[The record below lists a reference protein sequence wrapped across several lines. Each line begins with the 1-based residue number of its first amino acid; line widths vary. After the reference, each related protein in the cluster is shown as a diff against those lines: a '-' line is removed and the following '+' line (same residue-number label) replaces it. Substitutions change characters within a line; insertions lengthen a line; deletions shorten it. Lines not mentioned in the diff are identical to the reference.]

1 MTRSRRRPDPSVA
14 ADTPAPP
21 AVRGS
26 ERPEPPQRRTR
37 ASGARWVVLGRP
49 LSSYLA
55 EALGSAWLVLAALTA
70 VSVTMRADGAFLS
83 SWPLTV
89 RLAVV
94 GAAVG
99 GSVAVFSLT
108 PPGKESGA
116 HLNPA
121 ISLFMTVRGALGV
134 AELLGYSVFQL
145 GGSVLGAL
153 LARGLWGDRVAAVH
167 DGLIQPGA
175 GWDSPAV
182 VVLGELLSTAVLLWV
197 LAAMTARP
205 RPRSTP
211 WVVAAVIWGLITA
224 TGSRTGA
231 SFNPARNFGPH
242 VVSGDYHLFWA
253 YMLAPLAGALVAA
266 AALAPF
272 AAREA
277 WTHKVCCE
285 RDIHRYHQSRPTPR
299 RHLPSSPR

>member
-1 MTRSRRRPDPSVA
+1 MTGSRRQQGA
-14 ADTPAPP
+14 AEAPAPP
-21 AVRGS
+21 AVPGG
-26 ERPEPPQRRTR
+26 ERPEPPGR
-37 ASGARWVVLGRP
+37 ARVRGGRWVVLGRP

-55 EALGSAWLVLAALTA
+55 EALGTAWLVLAAVTA
-70 VSVTMRADGAFLS
+70 VSVTMRADGRYLS
-83 SWPLTV
+83 SWPLVV

-94 GAAVG
+94 GATVG

-121 ISLFMTVRGALGV
+121 ISLFMTARGALGV
-134 AELLGYSVFQL
+134 ADLLGYSVFQL
-145 GGSVLGAL
+145 GGSVLGVL
-153 LARGLWGDRVAAVH
+153 VARGLWGDRVTAVH

-175 GWDSPAV
+175 GWDGPV

-197 LAAMTARP
+197 LAVMTARP

-211 WVVAAVIWGLITA
+211 WVLGALITVLITT

-266 AALAPF
+266 AALSPF
-272 AAREA
+272 AVRRA
-277 WTHKVCCE
+277 WTHRVCCE
-285 RDIHRYHQSRPTPR
+285 HDIHLYHQFRPRPR
-299 RHLPSSPR
+299 RHLPPSPR

>member
-1 MTRSRRRPDPSVA
+1 MTGSRPRPEGSGT
-14 ADTPAPP
+14 ADTHVSA
-21 AVRGS
+21 ASDG
-26 ERPEPPQRRTR
+26 ER
-37 ASGARWVVLGRP
+37 AGDARWVFLGRP

-70 VSVTMRADGAFLS
+70 VSFTMRADGRYLS

-121 ISLFMTVRGALGV
+121 ISLFMALRGVLSGTD
-134 AELLGYSVFQL
+134 LLAYCAFQL
-145 GGSVLGAL
+145 GGSVLGVFA
-153 LARGLWGDRVAAVH
+153 ARGLWGERVTAVH
-167 DGLIQPGA
+167 DGLIQPGT
-175 GWDSPAV
+175 GWGGPV

-211 WVVAAVIWGLITA
+211 WVLAAVIWGLITT
-224 TGSRTGA
+224 TGARTGA

-266 AALAPF
+266 AVAAPLT
-272 AAREA
+272 ARRA
-277 WTHKVCCE
+277 WTHRVCCA
-285 RDIHRYHQSRPTPR
+285 RDIHRYHRSPPPA
-299 RHLPSSPR
+299 RHRLPSSPR

>member
-1 MTRSRRRPDPSVA
+1 MTGSPRQRDA
-14 ADTPAPP
+14 AAEAPAPP
-21 AVRGS
+21 AAPGG
-26 ERPEPPQRRTR
+26 ERPEPPGRPRVG
-37 ASGARWVVLGRP
+37 GARWVVLGRP

-55 EALGSAWLVLAALTA
+55 EALGTAWLVLAALTA
-70 VSVTMRADGAFLS
+70 ISVTMRADGRYLS
-83 SWPLTV
+83 SWPLLV

-99 GSVAVFSLT
+99 GSVAVFSVT

-134 AELLGYSVFQL
+134 ADLLCYSVFQL
-145 GGSVLGAL
+145 GGSVLGVL
-153 LARGLWGDRVAAVH
+153 VARGLWGDRVTAVH

-175 GWDSPAV
+175 GWAGPVV

-211 WVVAAVIWGLITA
+211 WVLGAVITVLITT

-242 VVSGDYHLFWA
+242 VVSGDYRLFWA

-272 AAREA
+272 GVRRA
-277 WTHKVCCE
+277 WTHRVCCE
-285 RDIHRYHQSRPTPR
+285 HDVHLYHQFRPRPR
-299 RHLPSSPR
+299 RRLPSSPR

>member
-1 MTRSRRRPDPSVA
+1 GAPAAPAARGGEWSESPRR
-14 ADTPAPP
+14 
-21 AVRGS
+21 VRAG
-26 ERPEPPQRRTR
+26 
-37 ASGARWVVLGRP
+37 GARWVVLGRP

-55 EALGSAWLVLAALTA
+55 EALGTVWLVLAALTA
-70 VSVTMRADGAFLS
+70 ISFTMRADGAYPS
-83 SWPLTV
+83 SSPLTV

-99 GSVAVFSLT
+99 GSVAVFALT
-108 PPGKESGA
+108 PLGKESGA

-121 ISLFMTVRGALGV
+121 ISLFMAVRGVLGV
-134 AELLGYSVFQL
+134 ADLIGYTVFQL
-145 GGSVLGAL
+145 GGSVLGVF
-153 LARGLWGDRVAAVH
+153 LARALWGDRVTAVH
-167 DGLIQPGA
+167 DGLIQPGT
-175 GWDSPAV
+175 GWGGTLV

-211 WVVAAVIWGLITA
+211 WVLGGVVMLLIIA

-242 VVSGDYHLFWA
+242 VVSGDHHLFWA

-266 AALAPF
+266 AALAPS
-272 AAREA
+272 AAPGA
-277 WTHKVCCE
+277 WTHRVCCAH
-285 RDIHRYHQSRPTPR
+285 DIHLYHQSRPHPR
-299 RHLPSSPR
+299 HRLPSLPR

>member
-1 MTRSRRRPDPSVA
+1 MTGSRRQRGAAAGAPSPLA
-14 ADTPAPP
+14 AP
-21 AVRGS
+21 GG
-26 ERPEPPQRRTR
+26 ERPEPPVR
-37 ASGARWVVLGRP
+37 ARVGGARWVVLGRP

-55 EALGSAWLVLAALTA
+55 EALGTAWLVLAALTA
-70 VSVTMRADGAFLS
+70 ISVTMRADGRYLS
-83 SWPLTV
+83 SWPLV
-89 RLAVV
+89 LRLAVV
-94 GAAVG
+94 GASVG

-134 AELLGYSVFQL
+134 ADLLGYSVFQL
-145 GGSVLGAL
+145 GGSVLGVL
-153 LARGLWGDRVAAVH
+153 VARGLWGDRVTAVH

-175 GWDSPAV
+175 GWDGPAV
-182 VVLGELLSTAVLLWV
+182 VVLGELLSTAVVLWV

-211 WVVAAVIWGLITA
+211 WVLGALITVLITT

-266 AALAPF
+266 AALTPF
-272 AAREA
+272 TVRRA
-277 WTHKVCCE
+277 WTHRVCCAY
-285 RDIHRYHQSRPTPR
+285 DIHLYHQFRPRPR
-299 RHLPSSPR
+299 RRLPSSPR

>member
-1 MTRSRRRPDPSVA
+1 M
-14 ADTPAPP
+14 ADTRVSATS
-21 AVRGS
+21 GG
-26 ERPEPPQRRTR
+26 ER
-37 ASGARWVVLGRP
+37 AGDARWVFLGRP

-55 EALGSAWLVLAALTA
+55 EAVGSAWLVLAALTA
-70 VSVTMRADGAFLS
+70 VSVTMRADGSYLS

-94 GAAVG
+94 GAVVG

-121 ISLFMTVRGALGV
+121 ISLFMALRGVLGIGD
-134 AELLGYSVFQL
+134 LLAYCAFQL
-145 GGSVLGAL
+145 GGSVLGVYA
-153 LARGLWGDRVAAVH
+153 ARALWGDRVTTVH

-175 GWDSPAV
+175 SWGDSLV
-182 VVLGELLSTAVLLWV
+182 VVAGELLSTAALLWV

-211 WVVAAVIWGLITA
+211 WVVAAAIAVLITT

-266 AALAPF
+266 AAAP
-272 AAREA
+272 AAHRTA
-277 WTHKVCCE
+277 WTHRVCCE
-285 RDIHRYHQSRPTPR
+285 RDIHRYHRSQPPA
-299 RHLPSSPR
+299 RHRLPSIPR